1 MQLQSPKRGTGTR
14 TGHKRLWLRDNTVVD
29 PKSESEFVG
38 EFSKD
43 FWAMRDGT
51 VSNKK
56 KTSDIMEN
64 IYPNTC
70 YHMFVLLKFWTP
82 FALHES
88 DDLYLNM
95 KPLKEHHLSD
105 IQ

>member
-1 MQLQSPKRGTGTR
+1 
-14 TGHKRLWLRDNTVVD
+14 
-29 PKSESEFVG
+29 
-38 EFSKD
+38 
-43 FWAMRDGT
+43 MRDGT